1 MTTYK
6 RNKNDI
12 LKYQKNNPNYRIYKR
27 KYEKKYREENKV
39 LWNLKS
45 WKAMKRKKG
54 ERITPQ
60 KEMLYLMTR
69 LAGETY
75 HV

>member
-1 MTTYK
+1 MNSYK
-6 RNKNDI
+6 KNKKYI

-27 KYEKKYREENKV
+27 KYEKEYREDNKV

-45 WKAMKRKKG
+45 WKSTQKKKG
-54 ERITPQ
+54 KRITPQ